1 MKEDKR
7 ILVNL
12 SASKQKI
19 TTFDNAT
26 LNPVTQ
32 SNITNGMS
40 VSSQKTVKII
50 FMDELQQK
58 CHHLT
63 KKLKINNQCYTMSK
77 ITKFSIETHLHCLIS
92 VSSM

>member
-1 MKEDKR
+1 MKDDKR
-7 ILVNL
+7 ILVSL
-12 SASKQKI
+12 AAGKQKI

-26 LNPVTQ
+26 LNPMTQ

-40 VSSQKTVKII
+40 VSSKKTVKIV

-92 VSSM
+92 VTSM